1 MKKWQKTSLVTLGII
16 VGVAAAACLFLIA
29 TPYKLVNQESMK
41 STEEVLVEENSG
53 WISFFPTEEND
64 EAGIIFYPGG
74 RVEAAAYAPLGKM
87 LAEEGVP
94 FIIAKMP
101 LHLAVLNPDKADK
114 IIKKYNDREWLVAGH
129 SLGGAMAAN
138 YVKNNP
144 EKVTGLILMAAYPAE
159 DDDLTSFKGDVIT
172 FEAQLDGVIDE
183 EKLTNADSRLP
194 SQMYTFII
202 QGGNHSQFGDYG
214 LQKGDNEASIP
225 KEEQW
230 ERIVQGIVRS
240 F

>member
-1 MKKWQKTSLVTLGII
+1 MKKWQKTSLVTIGIV

-29 TPYKLVNQESMK
+29 TPYKLINKESME
-41 STEEVLVEENSG
+41 STEDVMVKENSG

-64 EAGIIFYPGG
+64 VAGIIFYPGG

-114 IIKKYNDREWLVAGH
+114 IIEKYDDREWVIAGH

-144 EKVTGLILMAAYPAE
+144 DKVTGLILMAAYPSE

-183 EKLTNADSRLP
+183 EKLTKADSRLP

>member
-16 VGVAAAACLFLIA
+16 VGVAAIACLFLIA
-29 TPYKLVNQESMK
+29 TPYKLVNQESME
-41 STEEVLVEENSG
+41 STDVVAVKENSG
-53 WISFFPTEEND
+53 WISFFPTEESD

-101 LHLAVLNPDKADK
+101 LHLAVLNPEKADK
-114 IIKKYNDREWLVAGH
+114 IIEKYDDREWVIAGH
-129 SLGGAMAAN
+129 SLGGAMAAK

-144 EKVTGLILMAAYPAE
+144 DKVTGLILMAAYPSE

-183 EKLTNADSRLP
+183 EKLTKADSRLP

>member
-1 MKKWQKTSLVTLGII
+1 MKKWQKTSLVTLGIV

-29 TPYKLVNQESMK
+29 TPYKLINEESME
-41 STEEVLVEENSG
+41 STEDVMVKENSG
-53 WISFFPTEEND
+53 WISFFPAEEND

-101 LHLAVLNPDKADK
+101 LHLAVLNSDKADK
-114 IIKKYNDREWLVAGH
+114 IIAKYDDREWVIAGH
-129 SLGGAMAAN
+129 SLGGAMAAK

-144 EKVTGLILMAAYPAE
+144 DKVTGLILMAAYPSE

-183 EKLTNADSRLP
+183 EKLTKADSRLP

>member
-1 MKKWQKTSLVTLGII
+1 MKKWQKISLVTLGIV

-29 TPYKLVNQESMK
+29 TPYKSINDGSLD
-41 STEEVLVEENSG
+41 STDKVTIKENNS

-74 RVEAAAYAPLGKM
+74 RVEAAAYAPLARM
-87 LAEEGVP
+87 VAEQGVP

-101 LHLAVLNPDKADK
+101 LHLAVFNSDKADK
-114 IIKKYNDREWLVAGH
+114 IIDEYEDREWVVAGH
-129 SLGGAMAAN
+129 SLGGAMAAK
-138 YVKNNP
+138 YVANNP
-144 EKVTGLILMAAYPAE
+144 DKVTGLILMAAYPSE
-159 DDDLTSFKGDVIT
+159 DDDLSSFKGEVIT
-172 FEAQLDGVIDE
+172 FEAQLDGVIDDE
-183 EKLTNADSRLP
+183 RLTKADSRLP
-194 SQMYTFII
+194 SQTYTFII

-230 ERIVQGIVRS
+230 KRIVQGIVRS

>member
-1 MKKWQKTSLVTLGII
+1 MKKWQKISLVILGIV

-29 TPYKLVNQESMK
+29 TPYKLINDDSLD
-41 STEEVLVEENSG
+41 STDNVTIKENNG
-53 WISFFPTEEND
+53 WISFFPTVEND

-74 RVEAAAYAPLGKM
+74 RVEAAAYAPLAKM
-87 LAEEGVP
+87 VAEQGVP

-101 LHLAVLNPDKADK
+101 LHLAVFNSDKADK
-114 IIKKYNDREWLVAGH
+114 IVDEYDDREWIVAGH
-129 SLGGAMAAN
+129 SLGGAMAAK
-138 YVKNNP
+138 YVANNP
-144 EKVTGLILMAAYPAE
+144 DKVTGLILMAAYPSE
-159 DDDLTSFKGDVIT
+159 DDDLSSFKGEVIT
-172 FEAQLDGVIDE
+172 FEAQLDGVIDD
-183 EKLTNADSRLP
+183 EKLTKADSRLP
-194 SQMYTFII
+194 SQTYTFII

-230 ERIVQGIVRS
+230 KRIVQGIVRS

>member
-1 MKKWQKTSLVTLGII
+1 MKKWQKISLVTLGI
-16 VGVAAAACLFLIA
+16 VVSVAAAACLFLIA
-29 TPYKLVNQESMK
+29 TPYKLMNQESME
-41 STEEVLVEENSG
+41 STDKVTVTENSG
-53 WISFFPTEEND
+53 WISFFPFEEKE

-87 LAEEGVP
+87 MAEQGVP

-101 LHLAVLNPDKADK
+101 LHLAVLNWDKADK
-114 IIKKYNDREWLVAGH
+114 IIKKYEDREWIVAGH
-129 SLGGAMAAN
+129 SLGGAMAAK

-144 EKVTGLILMAAYPAE
+144 DKVAGLILMAAYPSE
-159 DDDLTSFKGDVIT
+159 DDDLTSFKGEVIT

-183 EKLTNADSRLP
+183 EKLTKADSRLP
-194 SQMYTFII
+194 SQTYTFIL

-214 LQKGDNEASIP
+214 LQKGDNEAGIP

-230 ERIVQGIVRS
+230 KRIVQGIVRS

>member
-1 MKKWQKTSLVTLGII
+1 MKKWQKISLVTLGIV

-29 TPYKLVNQESMK
+29 TPYKLVNQESRE
-41 STEEVLVEENSG
+41 STDEVTVKENSG
-53 WISFFPTEEND
+53 WISFFPTEESD

-87 LAEEGVP
+87 LAEQGVP

-101 LHLAVLNPDKADK
+101 LHLAVLNPEKADK
-114 IIKKYNDREWLVAGH
+114 IIEKYDDREWLIAGH
-129 SLGGAMAAN
+129 SLGGAMAAK

-144 EKVTGLILMAAYPAE
+144 DKITGLILMAAYPSE
-159 DDDLTSFKGDVIT
+159 DDDLTTFKGDVIT

-183 EKLTNADSRLP
+183 EKLTKADSRLP

-214 LQKGDNEASIP
+214 LQKGDNEASIS

-230 ERIVQGIVRS
+230 KRIVQGIVRS